1 MEHDIFSLFPRI
13 VSKTEFSLQLD
24 TTSRSHEMVWLS
36 LAWPDPFRP
45 GAYRLEIIS
54 AGLQGS
60 GTVHSIKTNRD
71 HQTLVGDDWK
81 HVT

>member
-1 MEHDIFSLFPRI
+1 MRDIENIDAHVECMAAEAKF
-13 VSKTEFSLQLD
+13 
-24 TTSRSHEMVWLS
+24 EMKAPFVVS

-54 AGLQGS
+54 TGLQGS

-71 HQTLVGDDWK
+71 HQALVGDDWK
-81 HVT
+81 HAT

>member
-1 MEHDIFSLFPRI
+1 MQLASYSNACISL
-13 VSKTEFSLQLD
+13 T
-24 TTSRSHEMVWLS
+24 
-36 LAWPDPFRP
+36 WPDPFRP

-60 GTVHSIKTNRD
+60 RIVYRVKTNID
-71 HQTLVGDDWK
+71 HQALAGDDWK

>member
-1 MEHDIFSLFPRI
+1 MYSALWALPIPRAYGSLYY
-13 VSKTEFSLQLD
+13 L
-24 TTSRSHEMVWLS
+24 WLYLRS

-45 GAYRLEIIS
+45 GAYQLEIIS
-54 AGLQGS
+54 AVLQGS

-71 HQTLVGDDWK
+71 HQALVGDDWK

>member
-1 MEHDIFSLFPRI
+1 MTLIDY
-13 VSKTEFSLQLD
+13 KEFQVLP
-24 TTSRSHEMVWLS
+24 S

-54 AGLQGS
+54 AGLLGS

-71 HQTLVGDDWK
+71 HQALVGDDWK
-81 HVT
+81 QL

>member
-1 MEHDIFSLFPRI
+1 MHLRLVFRKIFLKLLS
-13 VSKTEFSLQLD
+13 E
-24 TTSRSHEMVWLS
+24 LS

-45 GAYRLEIIS
+45 GTYILEIIS

-71 HQTLVGDDWK
+71 HQALVGDDQN